1 MQKRATHAVLQPA
14 QTQCCDQLLA
24 DGRQQRLSQKSST
37 PAAKMLLAQTS
48 CDQEPAAV
56 LLLAQSSCDQVQAVG
71 GRRQIQKRCLE
82 GSGSGGLL
90 GLRQTRAM
98 IQPAQ
103 TQCCDQLP
111 AEGSGG
117 RTGEGSD
124 IATESAL
131 PAQN

>member
-1 MQKRATHAVLQPA
+1 
-14 QTQCCDQLLA
+14 
-24 DGRQQRLSQKSST
+24 
-37 PAAKMLLAQTS
+37 
-48 CDQEPAAV
+48 V
-56 LLLAQSSCDQVQAVG
+56 LLLALAQSSYDQVQAVG
-71 GRRQIQKRCLE
+71 GQRQIQKGCLE

-124 IATESAL
+124 IATESARA
-131 PAQN
+131 AQN